1 MGKLKVSSKSFMHLA
16 WLSLLAA
23 LLVFQGFDFSAT
35 AQSGRRRPVPTP
47 TPAEA
52 PAAPVNTGQAAPL
65 PASNQKPEVPDDS
78 DTIKIDTTLVS
89 IPVSVVERDGRFIPF
104 LDKKDFRLYEDDV
117 EQEISEFTPVT
128 VPLHVVLLLDTSRS
142 TVFKIEDIQA
152 AAAAFTEQLRAD
164 DKVMVAS
171 FDSKVY
177 INCEFTNDRATLRR
191 AIYKTRTG
199 GGTKLYDAVDLVIAE
214 RLKQVEG
221 RKAIVLFTD
230 GVDTESRE
238 ATARS
243 TVELVE
249 ESDVV
254 VYPIKYDT
262 SDQMMQNGG
271 HGGRNPNGLPQISFP
286 WPWPQPQPQPQ
297 PRPQPQPQPGGGGNG
312 GGRRRPFYFHSD
324 AQLFHNFS
332 DPFPQGISQA
342 FPQQWPNPGGGRFPR
357 GGGDDYELAGRYLQ
371 QLATRSGGRL
381 YNGDTLSNVNAAFT
395 RIAEELRHQYALS
408 YYPTNTA
415 ADGSFRKVRV
425 VVKVPNAVVRCR
437 EGYRAKGQTTTA
449 ASDKDGNRP
458 VLRRR
463 QLADTH

>member
-1 MGKLKVSSKSFMHLA
+1 MGKLKVSTKSFRYAA
-16 WLSLLAA
+16 WMSLLAA

-47 TPAEA
+47 TPEA
-52 PAAPVNTGQAAPL
+52 PATAPVSAGPTAPI

-104 LDKKDFRLYEDDV
+104 LDKKDFRLYEDEV

-128 VPLHVVLLLDTSRS
+128 VPLHVVLLIDTSRS

-152 AAAAFTEQLRAD
+152 AAVAFTEQLRAD

-177 INCEFTNDRATLRR
+177 INSEFTNDRATLRR

-199 GGTKLYDAVDLVIAE
+199 GGTKLYDAVDLVISE
-214 RLKQVEG
+214 RLNQVEG

-262 SDQMMQNGG
+262 SDSMMQNG
-271 HGGRNPNGLPQISFP
+271 GGRNPNGLPPISI
-286 WPWPQPQPQPQ
+286 PWPQP
-297 PRPQPQPQPGGGGNG
+297 RGGGNG
-312 GGRRRPFYFHSD
+312 GGNGRRPWPFNFHSD
-324 AQLFHNFS
+324 AQLFHSFP
-332 DPFPQGISQA
+332 DAFPQGISQA

-415 ADGSFRKVRV
+415 QDGAFRKVRV

-437 EGYRAKGQTTTA
+437 EGYRAKGQATTA
-449 ASDKDGNRP
+449 ATTSDKDNNRP
-458 VLRRR
+458 VLKRR
-463 QLADTH
+463 QLADTN

>member
-1 MGKLKVSSKSFMHLA
+1 MGKLKVSSKSFSHVA

-23 LLVFQGFDFSAT
+23 LLVFQGFGLCFDLAAT

-52 PAAPVNTGQAAPL
+52 PATPTSAGPTAPL

-89 IPVSVVERDGRFIPF
+89 IPVSVIERDGRFIPF

-128 VPLHVVLLLDTSRS
+128 VPLHVVLLIDTSRS

-152 AAAAFTEQLRAD
+152 AAATFTEQLRAD
-164 DKVMVAS
+164 DKVMVVS
-171 FDSKVY
+171 FDSKIYVG
-177 INCEFTNDRATLRR
+177 CEFTNDRAKMRR
-191 AIYKTRTG
+191 AIYNTRTG
-199 GGTKLYDAVDLVIAE
+199 GGTKLYDAVDLVISE
-214 RLKQVEG
+214 RLNQVEG

-230 GVDTESRE
+230 GVDTESR

-243 TVELVE
+243 TVEQVE
-249 ESDVV
+249 ESDIV
-254 VYPIKYDT
+254 VYPIQYDT
-262 SDQMMQNGG
+262 SEQMMQNGG
-271 HGGRNPNGLPQISFP
+271 GRNGTPPISI
-286 WPWPQPQPQPQ
+286 PWPQP
-297 PRPQPQPQPGGGGNG
+297 RGGGNG
-312 GGRRRPFYFHSD
+312 GNGRRPWPFYFHST
-324 AQLFHNFS
+324 AQLFHSFP
-332 DPFPQGISQA
+332 DAFPQGISQA
-342 FPQQWPNPGGGRFPR
+342 FPQQWPGGGRMPR
-357 GGGDDYELAGRYLQ
+357 GGAGGDYELAKRYLQ

-381 YNGDTLSNVNAAFT
+381 YNGDTLSNVQAAFT

-408 YYPTNTA
+408 YYPTNTVQ
-415 ADGSFRKVRV
+415 DGSFRKVRV

-449 ASDKDGNRP
+449 AGDKDNNRP

-463 QLADTH
+463 QLADVR

>member
-1 MGKLKVSSKSFMHLA
+1 
-16 WLSLLAA
+16 
-23 LLVFQGFDFSAT
+23 
-35 AQSGRRRPVPTP
+35 
-47 TPAEA
+47 
-52 PAAPVNTGQAAPL
+52 
-65 PASNQKPEVPDDS
+65 
-78 DTIKIDTTLVS
+78 IDTTLVS
-89 IPVSVVERDGRFIPF
+89 IPVSVIERDGRFIPF

-128 VPLHVVLLLDTSRS
+128 VPLHVVLLIDTSRS

-164 DKVMVAS
+164 DKVMVVS

-177 INCEFTNDRATLRR
+177 IGCEFTNDRATLRR

-214 RLKQVEG
+214 RLNQVQG

-238 ATARS
+238 ATARG
-243 TVELVE
+243 TVEQVE

-262 SDQMMQNGG
+262 SDSMMQNGG
-271 HGGRNPNGLPQISFP
+271 GRNGTPPISI
-286 WPWPQPQPQPQ
+286 PWPQP
-297 PRPQPQPQPGGGGNG
+297 RGGGNG
-312 GGRRRPFYFHSD
+312 GNGRRPWPFVFHSG
-324 AQLFHNFS
+324 AQLFHNLS
-332 DPFPQGISQA
+332 DAFPQGISQA

-357 GGGDDYELAGRYLQ
+357 GGGQDYELAGRYLQ

-381 YNGDTLSNVNAAFT
+381 HNGDTLSNVQAAFT

-415 ADGSFRKVRV
+415 QDGSFRKVRV

-437 EGYRAKGQTTTA
+437 EGYRARGQGTTA

-458 VLRRR
+458 VLKRR
-463 QLADTH
+463 QLTDTN